1 MLGLLCL
8 LSIFAYILLMVWVV
22 AGIIYH
28 QYWGESDND
37 N

>member
-22 AGIIYH
+22 AGIYH